1 MSRIE
6 TMIISVE
13 VIENIGMMSEDWGV
27 MRARLKY
34 TLLTKFYRVIS
45 GFFPY
50 KDDDET
56 RAGSGLG
63 ERDTA
68 GCARGGVGGAK
79 ERTEDESAGDHDR
92 WGAGVEVE

>member
-1 MSRIE
+1 
-6 TMIISVE
+6 
-13 VIENIGMMSEDWGV
+13 
-27 MRARLKY
+27 MRAESDRGEGANAAVK
-34 TLLTKFYRVIS
+34 TEGGGDERWTS
-45 GFFPY
+45 GDGGRGARRR
-50 KDDDET
+50 DDDET